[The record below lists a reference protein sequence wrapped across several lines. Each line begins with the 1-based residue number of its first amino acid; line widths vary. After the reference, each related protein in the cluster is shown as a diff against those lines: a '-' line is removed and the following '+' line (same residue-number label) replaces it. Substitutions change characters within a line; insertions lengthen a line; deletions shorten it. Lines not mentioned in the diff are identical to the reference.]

1 MEEKKIVIKDP
12 RTFCFSSDWSKY
24 IDDNLKHKLELIIK
38 SNASLA
44 KNKLKNENH

>member
-12 RTFCFSSDWSKY
+12 RTFCFSFDWSKC
-24 IDDNLKHKLELIIK
+24 IDDNLKYELEFIIK